1 MLALIEDVI
10 GHLGAAQVQGIPSDE
25 QIVAKHID
33 EALTAA
39 KALRDTPTAEEI
51 TWLQAMLSDAVELL
65 ETAQSGF
72 IPGCGADTH
81 WTDRC
86 DKTLERYRARNKQ

>member
-1 MLALIEDVI
+1 MLTLIEQII
-10 GHLGAAQVQGIPSDE
+10 GHLGAAQVQRTTSND
-25 QIVAKHID
+25 QIIAGHVD
-33 EALTAA
+33 DALTAA
-39 KALRDTPTAEEI
+39 KALRDAAAEEI

-72 IPGCGADTH
+72 IPGCGADTR